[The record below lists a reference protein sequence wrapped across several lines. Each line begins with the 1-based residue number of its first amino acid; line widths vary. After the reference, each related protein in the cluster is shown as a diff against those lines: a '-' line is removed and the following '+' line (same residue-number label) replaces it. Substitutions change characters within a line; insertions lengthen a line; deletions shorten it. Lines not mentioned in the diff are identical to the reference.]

1 MIVGR
6 DFDQQ
11 NRGKSTRICHPCS
24 PHKKIKM
31 VTVYDGVKEK
41 GVKGILAHS
50 HAQAG
55 EEAKPEPSRRQEQSE
70 SRLVRVPP
78 ACGSAL
84 WCWSLLRVS
93 GAGAA
98 AVDSCAG
105 NAGRRGR
112 SGKASRPCGCERG
125 S

>member
-1 MIVGR
+1 M
-6 DFDQQ
+6 
-11 NRGKSTRICHPCS
+11 
-24 PHKKIKM
+24 
-31 VTVYDGVKEK
+31 
-41 GVKGILAHS
+41 KGILAHS

-70 SRLVRVPP
+70 SRLVRVLP

-112 SGKASRPCGCERG
+112 TVWRTAGSGPSAVTNWLSVQLSAGKPASPGILPNYLG
-125 S
+125 